1 MSRYTADSRDRVRDA
16 VDMVALVSERT
27 ELRRAGAGEWVGR
40 CPFHEERT
48 PSFGV
53 NADAKVYYCF
63 GCQASGDLFTFVME
77 TEGLDFVGAMETLAD
92 RFGVQLETV
101 STDPEADARRARRE
115 RLQGLLGRAA
125 TYYARYLWEA
135 EEAAS
140 AREYLLGRGLSE
152 QILRQFRVGYAPSAW
167 DRILTASR
175 RAGFSDE
182 ELLAAG
188 LVQRSKTRA
197 GSVYDRFR
205 ERIMF
210 PAADARGRVVGF
222 GARAMRDNQQP
233 KYLNTSDSDL
243 YHKRNQLYGID
254 LARTAAARE
263 GRMVLVEGYTDVLAL
278 HQAGMAN
285 TVAIMGTSL
294 TEEQVRELERV
305 ARVLVLCL
313 DADRAGQEAMLRAE
327 RLAGARGLEL
337 HVVALPEGLD
347 PADLV
352 ERQGAEALRSLVS
365 RSERFVKFQVER
377 ILDGAGTSAEGR
389 ERAVR
394 EVAPVLAGLGETEG
408 VLRDD
413 LRRQAAERL
422 GVSEGRLATLMTE
435 AAGAARSSGRDG
447 GGGTRGGFG
456 SGRPERAAGGGA
468 SGGGASAG
476 VTRLDHDVRQE
487 QIFLAM
493 CIAVPDA
500 GEETLARIDPEE
512 LLTSGPLRRAA
523 RHLAG
528 RTRSPLSDLPREDEE
543 LARVVAA
550 LVARAGRSGSVREA
564 HLEHARL
571 TLEKSRIERA
581 IRRARAQR
589 ASGIGELARA
599 KEEVLAGIREVV
611 ARLERA
617 V

>member
-1 MSRYTADSRDRVRDA
+1 
-16 VDMVALVSERT
+16 
-27 ELRRAGAGEWVGR
+27 
-40 CPFHEERT
+40 
-48 PSFGV
+48 
-53 NADAKVYYCF
+53 
-63 GCQASGDLFTFVME
+63 
-77 TEGLDFVGAMETLAD
+77 
-92 RFGVQLETV
+92 
-101 STDPEADARRARRE
+101 
-115 RLQGLLGRAA
+115 
-125 TYYARYLWEA
+125 
-135 EEAAS
+135 
-140 AREYLLGRGLSE
+140 
-152 QILRQFRVGYAPSAW
+152 
-167 DRILTASR
+167 
-175 RAGFSDE
+175 
-182 ELLAAG
+182 
-188 LVQRSKTRA
+188 
-197 GSVYDRFR
+197 
-205 ERIMF
+205 
-210 PAADARGRVVGF
+210 
-222 GARAMRDNQQP
+222 MRDNQQP

-243 YHKRNQLYGID
+243 YHKRNQLFGID

-278 HQAGMAN
+278 HQAGLAN

-327 RLAGARGLEL
+327 RLAAARGLEL
-337 HVVALPEGLD
+337 HVVSLPEGRD
-347 PADLV
+347 PADLI
-352 ERQGAEALRSLVS
+352 EREGAEALRSLVS

-377 ILDGAGTSAEGR
+377 ILDAAGTSAEGR

-394 EVAPVLAGLGETEG
+394 EVAPVLAGLRDTDG

-413 LRRQAAERL
+413 LRRHAAERL
-422 GVSEGRLATLMTE
+422 GVSEGRLASMMMSG
-435 AAGAARSSGRDG
+435 AGAGA
-447 GGGTRGGFG
+447 G
-456 SGRPERAAGGGA
+456 SGAGVGARAGVGAGSGATGEGERT
-468 SGGGASAG
+468 S

-500 GEETLARIDPEE
+500 GDRILAEIDPDE

-528 RTRSPLSDLPREDEE
+528 RARSPLADLPRDDEE

-550 LVARAGRSGSVREA
+550 LVARAGRAGSVSAA

-589 ASGIGELARA
+589 ATGIAELARA